1 VGHNKGRFLGANME
15 KEFYARVFEEV
26 LRLTNDGFIVVDA
39 NAIVIDINDSYS
51 SFLGRKKEDIVG
63 RPITD
68 IIPNSKMADI
78 MMNEYTE
85 ELVLHKY
92 QTGYVKDSSND
103 FVLVSRTY
111 VKDSNGNTIGGV
123 AQVHFREQS
132 VNTARRMIKE
142 YNELEFLRE
151 QYQIFSESQLGV
163 KDIIGKS
170 DVILNK
176 KREAIQAS
184 KTNFPVLITGE
195 SGTGKEVF
203 ARIIHYSGIRR
214 NKPFICVN
222 CAAIPSE
229 LLESELFGYEEGAFT
244 GAKKGGRKGKFMQAD
259 GGTIFLDE
267 IGDMPLL
274 MQAKILRILQEKE
287 VDTVGG
293 NNPIPIDVR
302 IISATRRNLEQMIID
317 GTFREDLYY
326 RLNVINL
333 HLPPLRSRVEDIPLL
348 VQYFINRLNTE
359 YKLNVEIDKKVLEA
373 FCCHVWNGN
382 VRELENV
389 IKGAYAVCDG
399 LEIVLSDL
407 PVKFEAFMNDGL
419 NKNRDITNNKDKII
433 QDIELGSVE
442 EVHSIGSM
450 KKYLMEKEKEII
462 ISAYNRFNSVR
473 KAAGYL
479 GMSVPTFVRKWQMYR
494 D

>member
-1 VGHNKGRFLGANME
+1 MG

-39 NAIVIDINDSYS
+39 DAVVIDINDSYC
-51 SFLGRKKEDIVG
+51 SFLGQKKEYIVG

-68 IIPNSKMADI
+68 VIPNSKMADI
-78 MMNEYTE
+78 MKNEYKE

-92 QTGYVKDSSND
+92 QPDYVKDSSND

-111 VKDSNGNTIGGV
+111 VKDSKGNTIGGV

-132 VNTARRMIKE
+132 VTTARRMIKE

-151 QYQIFSESQLGV
+151 QYQIFNESQLGV

-170 DVILNK
+170 DIILNK

-214 NKPFICVN
+214 NKPFVCVN

-244 GAKKGGRKGKFMQAD
+244 GAKKGGKKGKFLQAN

-267 IGDMPLL
+267 IGDMPLI

-287 VDTVGG
+287 VDTIGG

-302 IISATRRNLEQMIID
+302 VISATRRNLEQMIRD

-333 HLPPLRSRVEDIPLL
+333 HLPPLRSRLEDIPLL
-348 VQYFINRLNTE
+348 VQYFINRLNEE
-359 YKLNVEIDKKVLEA
+359 YKLNVEIDKKVVEA
-373 FCCHVWNGN
+373 FCNHTWQGN

-407 PVKFEAFMNDGL
+407 PLKFESFMNGES
-419 NKNRDITNNKDKII
+419 NIKYKKNDNNFQKNTNIESDII
-433 QDIELGSVE
+433 E
-442 EVHSIGSM
+442 EVHLTGSM
-450 KKYLMEKEKEII
+450 KKYLMEKEKQII
-462 ISAYNRFNSVR
+462 ISTYNRFNSVR

>member
-1 VGHNKGRFLGANME
+1 MILC
-15 KEFYARVFEEV
+15 
-26 LRLTNDGFIVVDA
+26 L
-39 NAIVIDINDSYS
+39 S
-51 SFLGRKKEDIVG
+51 SV
-63 RPITD
+63 
-68 IIPNSKMADI
+68 
-78 MMNEYTE
+78 
-85 ELVLHKY
+85 
-92 QTGYVKDSSND
+92 
-103 FVLVSRTY
+103 
-111 VKDSNGNTIGGV
+111 
-123 AQVHFREQS
+123 
-132 VNTARRMIKE
+132 
-142 YNELEFLRE
+142 